1 MGVGVKRRIV
11 SKEKRVWMRIPLAIP
26 VFVRGKD
33 KNGREFLEFTCA
45 LDLSAGGILLA
56 SKHRLA
62 RRGRVS
68 IEVPVPPMPK
78 LEVVQAPA
86 GNTINARPVRVAHA
100 NGMMLYGMKF
110 ARPVLK
116 QNGEVARLPARP

>member
-1 MGVGVKRRIV
+1 MKRRIV
-11 SKEKRVWMRIPLAIP
+11 SKEKRVWGRIPLAIP

-62 RRGRVS
+62 RRRQVS

-78 LEVVQAPA
+78 LEAVQGPA
-86 GNTINARPVRVAHA
+86 GNIVNARTVRVAHA
-100 NGMMLYGMKF
+100 NGVMLYGMKF
-110 ARPVLK
+110 ARPFIK
-116 QNGEVARLPARP
+116 ENGEAVRTRSRP